1 MTTSVDAPFP
11 GRAPAFVRALPDRVL
26 VRVGVVLA
34 AIGVSSC
41 VVVVPVHAWVAA
53 RHDVAGLFWADLT
66 LGGIWPL
73 LGAFVVRGQPRN
85 PVGWLLIVPAA
96 IGPYLLCGLYGSAS
110 ALDPQGPYPLG
121 SFGAWVGAW
130 GFCVYFFVVP
140 LLLLLFPDGRLPSPR
155 WRPIAWVLVGLA
167 TAATVGAMLRP
178 GRIDASEHVD
188 NPLGIAG
195 AEWMRVVLLVGAFG
209 TLLPGAAVGVFAS
222 LVRSRR
228 VVGVRRVQLQ
238 WLMLGGIGLVSLLS
252 SSLLLPDG
260 ALAGDLVFAL
270 ALACPAAGIT
280 IAMLRHRLFDV
291 AFVLNR
297 TIVYAVLSGLT
308 AALYGATVLGIGHM
322 APGSPGGVLAVAV
335 LALLAASGRGA
346 VQAAVD
352 RWLFGHRHDPYAVL
366 ARVGRHV
373 APASEPVEALQRLVE
388 ALARALRLPYVAF
401 HGHDGQV
408 DVVSGEPVAGWRTV
422 PAHALGQSMGELR
435 VGLRRAQERWT
446 PEERAAVEEVA
457 TRAATL
463 AYAAGL
469 VADVAESRARIV
481 TAREEERRRIRADLH
496 DGVGPVLAGT
506 AHQLDALARR
516 LAARGDGDLA
526 DRASAV
532 RDRLRQAVTDV
543 RGVVHGL
550 RPPILDQLGL
560 AGALRDLVAG
570 YETPHCVVSLGNGL
584 GGLSAAVEV
593 AAYTIAAEAVSNA
606 VRHSAAG
613 ELRLGAGVRADGMLV
628 VEIRDN
634 GCGLPAR
641 PHAGVGLGSMG
652 ERAVEVGGRLYVR
665 PADGGGTV
673 VRAELPA

>member
-1 MTTSVDAPFP
+1 MTPVTTSVDAPFP
-11 GRAPAFVRALPDRVL
+11 GRAPAFVRALSDRAL
-26 VRVGVVLA
+26 VRVGAVLA
-34 AIGVSSC
+34 AIGVASC
-41 VVVVPVHAWVAA
+41 VAVVPAHAWVKAH
-53 RHDVAGLFWADLT
+53 HDVDRLYLADLA
-66 LGGIWPL
+66 LGAIWPL

-85 PVGWLLIVPAA
+85 PVGWLLIVPAT
-96 IGPYLLCGLYGSAS
+96 IGPYLLCALYGAAS
-110 ALDPQGPYPLG
+110 AMDPEGPYPLG
-121 SFGAWVGAW
+121 TFGAWVGSW

-140 LLLLLFPDGRLPSPR
+140 LLLLLFPDGRLPSPG
-155 WRPIAWVLVGLA
+155 WRPVAWGVLGLA
-167 TAATVGAMLRP
+167 MATLVAAMLRP
-178 GRIDASEHVD
+178 GRIDVSEHVD
-188 NPLGIAG
+188 NPLGIAS
-195 AEWMRVVLLVGAFG
+195 AEWLRVVLLVGAFG
-209 TLLPGAAVGVFAS
+209 TLLPGATIGVFAS

-252 SSLLLPDG
+252 VSLMLRDTTLSD
-260 ALAGDLVFAL
+260 AVFGV
-270 ALACPAAGIT
+270 ALACPAFGIA

-291 AFVLNR
+291 AFVINR
-297 TIVYAVLSGLT
+297 TIVYAVLSALT

-322 APGSPGGVLAVAV
+322 APGSPGGVLAVAGV
-335 LALLAASGRGA
+335 ALLAASGRGA

-373 APASEPVEALQRLVE
+373 APASEPVDALQRLVE

-401 HGHDGQV
+401 HGHV
-408 DVVSGEPVAGWRTV
+408 SAVSGEPVAGWRSV

-435 VGLRRAQERWT
+435 VGLRRAHERWT
-446 PEERAAVEEVA
+446 PEEQAAVEEVA

-506 AHQLDALARR
+506 AHQLDSLARK

-560 AGALRDLVAG
+560 AGAMRDLVAG
-570 YETPHCVVSLGNGL
+570 YETPHCAVSLGEGL
-584 GGLSAAVEV
+584 DRLSAAVEV

-606 VRHSAAG
+606 IRHSAAG
-613 ELRLGAGVRADGMLV
+613 ELRLGAGVRADGTLV

-665 PADGGGTV
+665 PAEGGGTV